1 MISIKDYNHW
11 FLSLHPVS
19 LTHKSPQRCRIIHR
33 VRPVERKD
41 QSINLNMC
49 LCWNILF
56 VWFLKRLFWLLF
68 NNAYFIQLLLCFK
81 VEGLVLESIFRL
93 GSITSHCLG
102 NKPTLLPQTDS
113 CTEFAIVN
121 YHQSDRCLLKSS
133 RQHKS
138 IFLEQ
143 ISNSRCRGV
152 VWCIMQSWLCKI
164 NVNTLNQYLFL
175 LIFMA
180 NTKATKR
187 QSKTCLVFR
196 CTIGHLCIQLSLTRK
211 DQKSSGNQAYLEIIC
226 LVT

>member
-1 MISIKDYNHW
+1 MISIKDFNHW
-11 FLSLHPVS
+11 FLPLHPVS
-19 LTHKSPQRCRIIHR
+19 LTHKNPQRCKIIHAM
-33 VRPVERKD
+33 RPVGRKD
-41 QSINLNMC
+41 QSINLSMC

-68 NNAYFIQLLLCFK
+68 NDAYFIQLLLCFK
-81 VEGLVLESIFRL
+81 VEGLVLESVFRL
-93 GSITSHCLG
+93 GSITSRCLG

-121 YHQSDRCLLKSS
+121 YHQSDHCLLKSS

-164 NVNTLNQYLFL
+164 NVFL

-187 QSKTCLVFR
+187 QSKKLCLVFSKR
-196 CTIGHLCIQLSLTRK
+196 HFSFPPF
-211 DQKSSGNQAYLEIIC
+211 GNNAWITSQ
-226 LVT
+226 TQ